1 MLNLTDTM
9 TSKLKSYSSATASKP
24 FICQYCGHGYTRES
38 TLITHV
44 CEQKRRH
51 LAKEEKHVV
60 IGYQTFVKF
69 FQLSQNAKH
78 IKTYEEFCKSPYYN
92 AFVKFGSF
100 VNNIN
105 PLYPEKFLDWIVR
118 SGVKLDHW
126 CRDEL
131 YEKYVLEL
139 IHHEAVET
147 ALERSLAHMQT
158 WASENNSSW
167 NHYFKYVST
176 NRAVYDIKDGKVSP
190 WLVLNCASGKAMLA
204 NFRDDQLVAVS
215 NIINPQVWVKKFKDQ
230 RSDLELVR
238 QVVKEA
244 NL

>member
-1 MLNLTDTM
+1 MT
-9 TSKLKSYSSATASKP
+9 TSKLKNYSNDASSKP
-24 FICQYCGHGYTRES
+24 FVCQYCGHGYTRES

-51 LAKEEKHVV
+51 LAKDEKHVI

-69 FQLSQNAKH
+69 FQLSQNAKYV
-78 IKTYEEFCKSPYYN
+78 KTYDEFCKSPYYN

-158 WASENNSSW
+158 WASENNSVW
-167 NHYFKYVST
+167 DHYFKYVST
-176 NRAVYDIKDGKVSP
+176 NRAVFDIKDGKVSP
-190 WLVLNCASGKAMLA
+190 WLILNCTSGKAMLD
-204 NFRDDQLVAVS
+204 NFRDDQLLAVG
-215 NIINPQVWVKKFKDQ
+215 NIINPQVWVRKFKDQ
-230 RSDLELVR
+230 RDDLELVK

-244 NL
+244 KL